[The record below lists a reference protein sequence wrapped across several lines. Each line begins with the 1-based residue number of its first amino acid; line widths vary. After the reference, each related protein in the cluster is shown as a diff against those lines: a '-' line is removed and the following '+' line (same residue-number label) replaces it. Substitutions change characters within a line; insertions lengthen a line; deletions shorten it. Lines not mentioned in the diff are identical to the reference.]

1 MSPISK
7 AVAKPSV
14 SDGPAVDSKEHLARC
29 ATSPSVSAAVI
40 VEAFAKQSVGE
51 QDVASLMNELL
62 EANKE
67 VHGGDLTRAESILM
81 SQTHA
86 LQSIF
91 VAMARRSARNAG
103 EYINASETYMRM
115 ALKAQN
121 QCRMTLET
129 LATIKNPPVIFAKQ
143 ANIAHGHQ
151 QVNNSAAVTHAAKT
165 ENAPNEKEAIRHEQ
179 RQTLDTGTAS
189 GASGAHPV
197 HQTVAK
203 RHRAKN

>member
-1 MSPISK
+1 MLNQRK
-7 AVAKPSV
+7 ELKKPV
-14 SDGPAVDSKEHLARC
+14 PGEGPPVGSKEHFARC

-51 QDVASLMNELL
+51 QDIGALMDELM

-67 VHGGDLTRAESILM
+67 VRGDDLTRAESMLM
-81 SQTHA
+81 SQAHA

-165 ENAPNEKEAIRHEQ
+165 ENAPNEKEAIHHEQ
-179 RQTLDTGTAS
+179 GQMLDIGTAS
-189 GASGAHPV
+189 GASGADQA
-197 HQTVAK
+197 HQTVAA
-203 RHRAKN
+203 RHRT